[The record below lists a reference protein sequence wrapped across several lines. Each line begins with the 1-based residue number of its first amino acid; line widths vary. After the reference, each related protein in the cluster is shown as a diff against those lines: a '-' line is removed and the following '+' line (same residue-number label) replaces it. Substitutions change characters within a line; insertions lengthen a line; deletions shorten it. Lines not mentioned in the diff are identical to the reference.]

1 MKAVVLTGH
10 GGYEQL
16 EYRSDVPV
24 PRPGVGE
31 VLIQVRAAA
40 LNNTDINMRVGW
52 YSKSMSQDTATASAS
67 IGSPAGPGDD
77 GGWAG
82 DAPAFPLIQGADV
95 CGHEIRPIV
104 ARTYQL
110 SAIVAAQREFL
121 SKKHTGKIVLLL

>member
-24 PRPGVGE
+24 PQPGVGE

-52 YSKSMSQDTATASAS
+52 YSKSMRQDTATASAS

-82 DAPAFPLIQGADV
+82 NAPTFPLIQGADV
-95 CGHEIRPIV
+95 CGHIV
-104 ARTYQL
+104 ATGPGGA
-110 SAIVAAQREFL
+110 AI
-121 SKKHTGKIVLLL
+121 